1 MRGHMRQELV
11 VLLRG
16 YRPGAGETVRTHPIW
31 GSGRTTLCHHKG
43 GREVATGLDMLA
55 EVVVARVVDTRETG
69 ETRVPVGTIAAAHG
83 FRMEGVA
90 TSLVPQGEVV
100 MVVHG
105 W

>member
-16 YRPGAGETVRTHPIW
+16 YRPGAGETVRR

-43 GREVATGLDMLA
+43 GREGATGLDMLA
-55 EVVVARVVDTRETG
+55 EVEVARVVDTRGTG
-69 ETRVPVGTIAAAHG
+69 ETMVPVGAIAAAHG
-83 FRMEGVA
+83 SRMEGVA
-90 TSLVPQGEVV
+90 TSLVPQRELV

>member
-1 MRGHMRQELV
+1 MRGHTRQELV

-16 YRPGAGETVRTHPIW
+16 YRPGAGVTDRNLIW
-31 GSGRTTLCHHKG
+31 GSGRTTLYPHKG

-55 EVVVARVVDTRETG
+55 EVEVAMVVDTRGTG